1 MVQLHSSVD
10 HHRAAGLELPNRG
23 HDRRNQYMVSS
34 NRIMSS
40 LVSCLV
46 EQHNRKARLK
56 GLHVGIGRLSYH
68 FTDVEG
74 VSRAREDCIMYP
86 VVCESIGARGT
97 GSHTGIM
104 QRSQDTC
111 RICMSYQVCRSGRLR
126 GQTLMN
132 LSNYSVIAKEKPM
145 ECRRLGRT
153 EHLSSVV
160 IFGAAAVGMV
170 DEAMAAA
177 ALDRAH
183 AAGVNHIDVAPTYGA
198 AELHIEPWLARHR
211 SEMFLGCKT
220 RERTKDGA
228 AKELRRSL
236 ERLRT
241 DHVDLYQ
248 LHAVTDPET
257 LGQTLAPGGAL
268 EAILEAREEG
278 LLRHIGIT
286 GHGHQAPAVFAEAL
300 QRFPFDTV
308 MFPLNPVLYANPTYR
323 RDAQALLAL
332 CREKDVGVLI
342 IKSAARQPWEGASV
356 RQRVMRMPAPE
367 ERKRLPYT
375 TWYEPHERQE
385 AIDQAVW
392 FVLSQPGVTA
402 VASSGDVRILDRILD
417 CASRLRPLS
426 TVEQEAV
433 VAAADH
439 TRTVFV

>member
-1 MVQLHSSVD
+1 
-10 HHRAAGLELPNRG
+10 
-23 HDRRNQYMVSS
+23 
-34 NRIMSS
+34 
-40 LVSCLV
+40 
-46 EQHNRKARLK
+46 
-56 GLHVGIGRLSYH
+56 
-68 FTDVEG
+68 
-74 VSRAREDCIMYP
+74 
-86 VVCESIGARGT
+86 
-97 GSHTGIM
+97 
-104 QRSQDTC
+104 
-111 RICMSYQVCRSGRLR
+111 
-126 GQTLMN
+126 
-132 LSNYSVIAKEKPM
+132 M

-170 DEAMAAA
+170 DEATAAA

-198 AELHIEPWLARHR
+198 AELHIGPWLARHR
-211 SEMFLGCKT
+211 RQIFLGCKT

-248 LHAVTDPET
+248 LHAVTDLET

-268 EAILEAREEG
+268 EAILEAREDG

-300 QRFPFDTV
+300 QHFPFDTV
-308 MFPLNPVLYANPTYR
+308 MFPLNPVLYANPSYR

-332 CREKDVGVLI
+332 CREKNVGVLI
-342 IKSAARQPWEGASV
+342 IKAAARQPWEGASV

-367 ERKRLPYT
+367 ERTRFSYT
-375 TWYEPHERQE
+375 TWYEPHDRQE
-385 AIDQAVW
+385 AIDQVMW
-392 FVLSQPGVTA
+392 FALSQPGVTA
-402 VASSGDVRILDRILD
+402 IASAGDVRILDRILD
-417 CASRLRPLS
+417 GASRLRALS
-426 TVEQEAV
+426 TAEQEAI

-439 TRTVFV
+439 TQTVFA